1 MFPLSPFFV
10 SEYSISFRK
19 KTGIMKQKTE
29 EVPPDLVALFPS
41 LLPTPLPLAEA
52 PVQGYAQLLL
62 GNKPVHFYCFQAIQ
76 KSKDYRHAPHVD
88 SFSSPLQ
95 KQRFQNKS
103 RKFRGEKED
112 ERNEI
117 CGKGLKRGNHPLVNL
132 PIKATK
138 SQRDRNLMLL
148 KV

>member
-52 PVQGYAQLLL
+52 PV
-62 GNKPVHFYCFQAIQ
+62 
-76 KSKDYRHAPHVD
+76 
-88 SFSSPLQ
+88 
-95 KQRFQNKS
+95 
-103 RKFRGEKED
+103 
-112 ERNEI
+112 
-117 CGKGLKRGNHPLVNL
+117 
-132 PIKATK
+132 
-138 SQRDRNLMLL
+138 
-148 KV
+148 